1 MKVKLT
7 LFFLFLLSSYLVAQ
21 NNKTKLYNP
30 DADAK
35 TDIAAAI
42 ALADSIGKNVLLQIG
57 GNWCPWCIRFNRF
70 CISDKEIDTLLQNNY
85 IIVHIN
91 YSNENK
97 NLEVLKSLGYP
108 QRFGFPVLVILD
120 GKGNRMHTQ
129 DTGLLE
135 LGDSYDRKKVITFLY
150 NWTPSALKPDNYEK

>member
-1 MKVKLT
+1 MQN
-7 LFFLFLLSSYLVAQ
+7 SS
-21 NNKTKLYNP
+21 
-30 DADAK
+30 
-35 TDIAAAI
+35 
-42 ALADSIGKNVLLQIG
+42 
-57 GNWCPWCIRFNRF
+57 
-70 CISDKEIDTLLQNNY
+70 Y

-97 NLEVLKSLGYP
+97 NPEVLKSLGYP
-108 QRFGFPVLVILD
+108 QRFGFPVLIILD

-135 LGDSYDRKKVITFLY
+135 LGDSYDRKKVITFLN